1 MAAEFS
7 PLTTE
12 IQDMYAYH
20 VTGQWIT
27 DMLINKNL
35 KAGTYKTLTI
45 DDTTCTGWKW
55 FECLGPGLKGK
66 EELEK
71 HLTVTHERKGLS
83 KIDPDNLDI
92 KSWNLLGT
100 NIYYNRP
107 GSKQAYQDAVYR
119 VYEKGGYKINVPVD
133 QFTYKV
139 GSVNFDSSKAV
150 TVPQLS
156 KISAGRQA
164 SSVVDAFDSDTSE
177 TKTITLETQ
186 EKSTFSTKT
195 TQGFKFGESVKTGVK
210 LSAGLEL
217 KKIFK
222 LGADLSREIT
232 NSSEIS
238 TSESETETTEAIT
251 KHSEKMSITAQ
262 AGTAKKAVIL
272 HDLETIR
279 VPYDVNIDISGIMD
293 LSDKFGNKWEVPAS
307 IIDPKYYG
315 DGYKLESLIGN
326 VSTPQGTIK
335 AAGDWNIPNAIS
347 LSISGVAETKN
358 VKNFRTKVFVI
369 TDRKLLDSGGI
380 PLMRGQFED
389 STSSRLSEALGS
401 SLGGNQS
408 LRKSSTKAV
417 LSYLKYLDE
426 MVSPDELNDLDS
438 HGLLYEHSG
447 AAAAVDTTDSSGID
461 QFGGDS
467 NGSLSQGGEDNHAY
481 LTDSDRDDIFIVG
494 GNIASVHISDGDDYV
509 KGSKSSDTVIAQ
521 ASNSRKSSN
530 TLFLGSGADLAR
542 IGKGRNFV
550 STGLGSDFIDLRLDG
565 EKFSDYIELSK
576 GSETIS
582 LRFKNS
588 AKAENSFVVDGFSE
602 VDAIIDASG
611 RQRLSA
617 KVNDFDVDIFAG
629 KVRVGTLLNYVHNFD
644 DLIYGDVQELSL
656 LNAASIGVGS
666 LKNSTLDFKNALI
679 EASVFDKE
687 IMKSN
692 YLDVAGKSKDFG
704 EFVEDY
710 FDEFHGKAVWPEALD
725 WISENKSKF
734 KTAVGLLGALEDGFK
749 SEEIAYS

>member
-1 MAAEFS
+1 MGTEFT

-12 IQDMYAYH
+12 IQDMYAFY
-20 VTGQWIT
+20 VTNNWIA
-27 DMLINKNL
+27 DMLQTKRL
-35 KAGTYKTLTI
+35 KAGTVVNITFKSEP
-45 DDTTCTGWKW
+45 CTGWEF
-55 FECLGPGLKGK
+55 FECTALYLQGKDKLKQK
-66 EELEK
+66 FMK
-71 HLTVTHERKGLS
+71 TVERKGLS
-83 KIDPDNLDI
+83 ELEPDNLNNATY
-92 KSWNLLGT
+92 KLLQD
-100 NIYYNRP
+100 NVNSKRP
-107 GSKQAYQDAVYR
+107 GAKEAFKKAVFR
-119 VYEKGGYKINVPVD
+119 VYEKGGYEINIPVD
-133 QFTYKV
+133 QFTYDI

-150 TVPQLS
+150 SVPQLS
-156 KISAGRQA
+156 RISEGPNA
-164 SSVVDAFDSDTSE
+164 SSTVDAFDSDTSE

-186 EKSTFSTKT
+186 QKSTFSTKT
-195 TQGFKFGESVKTGVK
+195 TQGYKFGESVKKGIK

-232 NSSEIS
+232 SNSEIS
-238 TSESETETTEAIT
+238 ASESETDTTEAIT
-251 KHSEKMSITAQ
+251 KYSHKLSITAQ
-262 AGTAKKAVIL
+262 PGTAKKAVIL

-279 VPYDVNIDISGIMD
+279 IPYDVDIEISGMID
-293 LSDKFGNKWEVPAS
+293 LSDKFGNKWKVPAS
-307 IIDPKYYG
+307 YIDPQYYP
-315 DGYKLESLIGN
+315 DGYKIEALVGN
-326 VSTPQGTIK
+326 VSTPPGSINPP
-335 AAGDWNIPNAIS
+335 GWGMPNAIN
-347 LSISGVAETKN
+347 LRISGVAETKN
-358 VKNFRTKVFVI
+358 VKNFRTKIFVI
-369 TDRKLLDSGGI
+369 TDRKLLNSGGS

-389 STSSRLSEALGS
+389 ATSSRLSNALGS
-401 SLGGNQS
+401 SFSSNQS
-408 LRKSSTKAV
+408 LHKSSTLAV
-417 LSYLKYLDE
+417 SSYLKDLGE

-438 HGLLYEHSG
+438 HGLIYEHSG

-461 QFGGDS
+461 QFGGDPD
-467 NGSLSQGGEDNHAY
+467 GSLSQGGEDNHAY

-550 STGLGSDFIDLRLDG
+550 STGRGSDFIDLRLDG

-582 LRFKNS
+582 LRFKNR

-679 EASVFDKE
+679 EASVFDKK

-734 KTAVGLLGALEDGFK
+734 KTAVGLLSALEDGFK
-749 SEEIAYS
+749 SEEIAYP